1 MHAGRHTL
9 PERTRT
15 KLMVAEDILRR
26 KGRDTITVAPDAT
39 LEEAADILSEYDIG
53 ALVVTEGG
61 DRVAGVLSERDIV
74 RSLSDQGGGALQST
88 VREVMTDEVLTCTPE
103 DKVKDLMERV
113 TRRRVR
119 HLPVVEDATVDGMI
133 SIGDL
138 LKTRLQEMETEKQ
151 VLQDRL
157 LDC

>member
-1 MHAGRHTL
+1 MI
-9 PERTRT
+9 
-15 KLMVAEDILRR
+15 AEDILRR
-26 KGRDTITVAPDAT
+26 KGRDTITVAPGAT
-39 LEEAADILSEYDIG
+39 LKAAADILSEHDIG
-53 ALVVTEGG
+53 ALVVTEEGN
-61 DRVAGVLSERDIV
+61 RVVGVLSERDIV
-74 RSLSDQGGGALQST
+74 RALSTDGPDALGTT
-88 VREVMTDEVLTCTPE
+88 VRDVMTEEVFTCTPE

-113 TRRRVR
+113 THRRVR
-119 HLPVVEDATVDGMI
+119 HLPVVEDTTVDGMI

>member
-1 MHAGRHTL
+1 MIAD
-9 PERTRT
+9 
-15 KLMVAEDILRR
+15 DILRR
-26 KGRDTITVAPDAT
+26 KGRDTITVAPNAT
-39 LEEAADILSEYDIG
+39 LKEAADVLSEYNIG
-53 ALVVTEGG
+53 ALIVVEES
-61 DRVAGVLSERDIV
+61 DRVVGVLSERDIV
-74 RSLSDQGGGALQST
+74 RSLSEQGGGALQIT
-88 VREVMTDEVLTCTPE
+88 VREVMSEEVLTCTPE

-119 HLPVVEDATVDGMI
+119 HLPVVENATVDGMI

-138 LKTRLQEMETEKQ
+138 LKTRLREMETEKQ

>member
-1 MHAGRHTL
+1 
-9 PERTRT
+9 
-15 KLMVAEDILRR
+15 MVAEDILRR

-88 VREVMTDEVLTCTPE
+88 VREVMTDDVLTCTPE

>member
-1 MHAGRHTL
+1 
-9 PERTRT
+9 
-15 KLMVAEDILRR
+15 MVAEDILRR

-39 LEEAADILSEYDIG
+39 LREAADILSEHNIG
-53 ALVVTEGG
+53 ALVVTEAG
-61 DRVAGVLSERDIV
+61 DRVVGVLSERDIV
-74 RSLSDQGGGALQST
+74 RALSADGPDALEAT
-88 VREVMTDEVLTCTPE
+88 VRDVMSEEVLTCTPE

-119 HLPVVEDATVDGMI
+119 HLPVVEDTTVDGII

-138 LKTRLQEMETEKQ
+138 LKTRLEEMETEKQ

>member
-1 MHAGRHTL
+1 
-9 PERTRT
+9 
-15 KLMVAEDILRR
+15 MVAEDILRR

-39 LEEAADILSEYDIG
+39 LQAAADILSEHNIG
-53 ALVVTEGG
+53 ALVVTEAG
-61 DRVAGVLSERDIV
+61 DRVVGVLSERDIV
-74 RSLSDQGGGALQST
+74 RALSADGPDALRAT
-88 VREVMTDEVLTCTPE
+88 VRDVMSEEVLTCTPT

-119 HLPVVEDATVDGMI
+119 HLPVVEDTTVDGII

-138 LKTRLQEMETEKQ
+138 LKTRLEEMETEKQ

>member
-39 LEEAADILSEYDIG
+39 LKEAADILSEYDIG

-61 DRVAGVLSERDIV
+61 DRVVGVLSERDIV
-74 RSLSDQGGGALQST
+74 RSVSEQGGGALQST
-88 VREVMTDEVLTCTPE
+88 IREVMTDEVLTCTPE

>member
-1 MHAGRHTL
+1 
-9 PERTRT
+9 
-15 KLMVAEDILRR
+15 MVAEDILRR

>member
-1 MHAGRHTL
+1 
-9 PERTRT
+9 
-15 KLMVAEDILRR
+15 MVAEDILRR

-39 LEEAADILSEYDIG
+39 LKEAADVLSEYNIG
-53 ALVVTEGG
+53 ALVVTNGRDE
-61 DRVAGVLSERDIV
+61 VTGVLSERDIV
-74 RSLSDQGGGALQST
+74 QALSQRDADALRLT
-88 VREVMTDEVLTCTPE
+88 VREAMSGEVLTCTPE
-103 DKVKDLMERV
+103 DAVKDLMERV

-119 HLPVVEDATVDGMI
+119 HLPVVEDGAVDGII

-138 LKTRLQEMETEKQ
+138 LKTRLEEMETEKQ

>member
-61 DRVAGVLSERDIV
+61 DRVVGVLSERDIV
-74 RSLSDQGGGALQST
+74 RSLSDQGGGALKST

>member
-1 MHAGRHTL
+1 
-9 PERTRT
+9 
-15 KLMVAEDILRR
+15 MVAEDILRR

-61 DRVAGVLSERDIV
+61 DRVVGVLSERDIV

>member
-1 MHAGRHTL
+1 
-9 PERTRT
+9 
-15 KLMVAEDILRR
+15 MVAEDILRR

-39 LEEAADILSEYDIG
+39 LREAADILSEYNIG
-53 ALVVTEGG
+53 ALVVTEAG
-61 DRVAGVLSERDIV
+61 DRVVGVLSERDIV
-74 RSLSDQGGGALQST
+74 RALSAQGSDALQTT
-88 VREVMTDEVLTCTPE
+88 VRAVMSDEVLTCTPS
-103 DKVKDLMERV
+103 DRVKDLMERV

-119 HLPVVEDATVDGMI
+119 HLPVVEDTTVDGII

-138 LKTRLQEMETEKQ
+138 LKTRLEEMETEKQ

>member
-1 MHAGRHTL
+1 
-9 PERTRT
+9 
-15 KLMVAEDILRR
+15 MVAEDILRR

-138 LKTRLQEMETEKQ
+138 LKTRLQEMKTEKQ

>member
-1 MHAGRHTL
+1 
-9 PERTRT
+9 
-15 KLMVAEDILRR
+15 MVAEDILRR

-61 DRVAGVLSERDIV
+61 DRVVGVLSERDIV
-74 RSLSDQGGGALQST
+74 RSLSDQGGGALKST

>member
-1 MHAGRHTL
+1 M
-9 PERTRT
+9 
-15 KLMVAEDILRR
+15 
-26 KGRDTITVAPDAT
+26 PDRFGIDSG
-39 LEEAADILSEYDIG
+39 E
-53 ALVVTEGG
+53 
-61 DRVAGVLSERDIV
+61 
-74 RSLSDQGGGALQST
+74 
-88 VREVMTDEVLTCTPE
+88 LTPT

-119 HLPVVEDATVDGMI
+119 HLPVVEDTAVDGII

-138 LKTRLQEMETEKQ
+138 LKTRLEEMETEKR

>member
-1 MHAGRHTL
+1 
-9 PERTRT
+9 
-15 KLMVAEDILRR
+15 MVAEDILRR

-39 LEEAADILSEYDIG
+39 LQAAADTLSEHNIG
-53 ALVVTEGG
+53 ALVVTEAG
-61 DRVAGVLSERDIV
+61 DRVVGVLSERDIV
-74 RSLSDQGGGALQST
+74 RALSADGPAALRAT
-88 VREVMTDEVLTCTPE
+88 VRDVMSAEVLTCTPT

-119 HLPVVEDATVDGMI
+119 HLPVVEDTTVDGII

-138 LKTRLQEMETEKQ
+138 LKTRLEEMETEKQ

>member
-1 MHAGRHTL
+1 MI
-9 PERTRT
+9 
-15 KLMVAEDILRR
+15 AEDILRR

-39 LEEAADILSEYDIG
+39 LKEAADVLSEYNIG
-53 ALVVTEGG
+53 ALVVTNGRDE
-61 DRVAGVLSERDIV
+61 VTGVLSERDIV
-74 RSLSDQGGGALQST
+74 QALSQRDADALRLT
-88 VREVMTDEVLTCTPE
+88 VREAMSGEVLTCTPE
-103 DKVKDLMERV
+103 DAVKDLMERV

-119 HLPVVEDATVDGMI
+119 HLPVVEDGAVDGII

-138 LKTRLQEMETEKQ
+138 LKTRLEEMETEKQ